1 MMNNLK
7 VQNQPKK
14 LTVGRVVNF
23 RPAFTFALFLIFGII
38 IAYVQTVQ
46 ERSVWWL
53 MLLALVAP
61 LPFFFLVKKKLRF
74 FIYLAVLYSAFA
86 IGLFSFSFRVSNYVD
101 ANHYSG
107 VHTVTGTVVDISSTT
122 QGEQVVLDNLVIN
135 GVKERGTLTLV
146 LRDGSGYSVRHCDRI
161 QLDCTLSTSAVV
173 EGKYGFRAEA
183 IADRSL
189 YRANKLTDLKIIDFD
204 FRLGAYLRGE
214 ICSTVTACMGEES
227 AAVATAM
234 LLGNT
239 SGIEEGLL
247 ENVRYGGIAHIFAVS
262 GLHIGCVFAVCLFF
276 LRRNRIPAPV
286 RFLIVAA
293 SLLLYGGICGYS
305 ASVVRAIVTC
315 LITYGCSLIGI
326 KYDSLESLSLAA
338 CVVLIIYPTLL
349 FGAGMQLSF
358 AACAGILLLS
368 RHMGKAFSSAGN
380 GIADFIEYK
389 IFRHPKPRQKDM
401 FHGNTLPK
409 PLSRQAIEA
418 FGSFM
423 AVSLSAQL
431 GTLPILYVR
440 FGYLSL
446 VSVGLNVLFVPLV
459 SACFAALLVLVLL
472 ACLLPAEWGTVLLY
486 VPDTLLHAVML
497 PFHAADF
504 WGGAVRSVAFETE
517 ATICY
522 YTGLVFCTDKLNFS
536 KWHKRLFALFFLTA
550 FALCLIVASLM

>member
-1 MMNNLK
+1 MNNQK
-7 VQNQPKK
+7 AQKQSKK
-14 LTVGRVVNF
+14 LTVGRVINF

-38 IAYVQTVQ
+38 VAYVQSVQ

-53 MLLALVAP
+53 TLLALVSP
-61 LPFFFLVKKKLRF
+61 LPFFFFAGRKLRF
-74 FIYLAVLYSAFA
+74 LIYLAVLYSAFA
-86 IGLFSFSFRVSNYVD
+86 IGLFSFTFRVSSYEA

-107 VHTVTGTVVDISSTT
+107 VHTVTGTVVDISPTA
-122 QGEQVVLDNLVIN
+122 QGKQVVLDKLTVN
-135 GVKERGTLTLV
+135 GVKERGALTLV
-146 LRDGSGYSVRHCDRI
+146 LQDDSGYSVRHCDRI
-161 QLDCTLSTSAVV
+161 QLDCTLSTNAMV

-183 IADRSL
+183 IAGGSL
-189 YRANKLTDLKIIDFD
+189 YRASKLTELKIIDFD

-227 AAVATAM
+227 AAVTTAM

-286 RFLIVAA
+286 RFLIVAI

-315 LITYGCSLIGI
+315 LVTYGCSLLGI

-349 FGAGMQLSF
+349 FGLGMQLSF
-358 AACAGILLLS
+358 AACAGIILLS
-368 RHMGKAFSSAGN
+368 RHMGKAFSWTGN
-380 GIADFIEYK
+380 GVADFIEYK
-389 IFRHPKPRQKDM
+389 ICRRPKPRQKDM

-409 PLSRQAIEA
+409 PLVRQAIEG

-446 VSVGLNVLFVPLV
+446 ASVGLNVLFVPLV
-459 SACFAALLVLVLL
+459 SVCFAALLILVLL
-472 ACLLPAEWGTVLLY
+472 ACVLPTEWGTVLLY

-497 PFHAADF
+497 PFHTANF
-504 WGGAVRSVAFETE
+504 REGAVRSVVFGTE
-517 ATICY
+517 AIICY
-522 YTGLVFCTDKLNFS
+522 YAGLAFCTDKLNFS
-536 KWHKRLFALFFLTA
+536 KWHKRLFVLFFLTA
-550 FALCLIVASLM
+550 FVVCLIVPSLM

>member
-1 MMNNLK
+1 M
-7 VQNQPKK
+7 
-14 LTVGRVVNF
+14 VNF

-38 IAYVQTVQ
+38 VAYLQTVQ

-53 MLLALVAP
+53 TLLALALP
-61 LPFFFLVKKKLRF
+61 LPFFFFAKRKLRF

-86 IGLFSFSFRVSNYVD
+86 IGLFSFSLRVSSYED
-101 ANHYSG
+101 ANRYSG
-107 VHTVTGTVVDISSTT
+107 VHTVTGTVVEISPTT
-122 QGEQVVLDNLVIN
+122 QGEQVVLDKLTVN
-135 GVKERGTLTLV
+135 GVEERGTLTLV
-146 LRDGSGYSVRHCDRI
+146 LQDGGGYSVRHCDRI
-161 QLDCTLSTSAVV
+161 QLDCTLSTNAAV

-189 YRANKLTDLKIIDFD
+189 YRASKITDLKIIDVD

-214 ICSTVTACMGEES
+214 ICSTVTDCMGEES
-227 AAVATAM
+227 AAVTTAM

-286 RFLIVAA
+286 RFLIVAL

-315 LITYGCSLIGI
+315 LVTYGCSLLGI

-349 FGAGMQLSF
+349 FGVGMQLSF
-358 AACAGILLLS
+358 AACAGIVLLS
-368 RHMGKAFSSAGN
+368 RHMGNVFSWVGN
-380 GIADFIEYK
+380 GVADCIEYK
-389 IFRHPKPRQKDM
+389 ICRRAKPKQKDM
-401 FHGNTLPK
+401 FHGNTSPK
-409 PLSRQAIEA
+409 PLVRQWIEGFA
-418 FGSFM
+418 SFM

-440 FGYLSL
+440 FGYLSF

-459 SACFAALLVLVLL
+459 SACFAALLILVLL
-472 ACLLPAEWGTVLLY
+472 ACLLPTEWGSVLLY

-504 WGGAVRSVAFETE
+504 GDGAVRSVVFGTE
-517 ATICY
+517 AILCY
-522 YTGLVFCTDKLNFS
+522 YTGLAFCTDKLNFS

-550 FALCLIVASLM
+550 FALCLIVPSLM